1 MVATRVRVV
10 NMRIVVVYVA
20 VAARGELWVA
30 VAGLGNV
37 KVAFRA
43 EGEPARVVE
52 PRHYRGHGGGR
63 QSLGRVCTS
72 FLRPQRASCARRRDQ
87 EPYGDGC
94 TQGDDPKDHPT
105 PLDLRR
111 FRGLFETGNSARK
124 GEQCHERTRPTL
136 RSFAEKLSGWLELP
150 MRSTLSPRS
159 PARSVSPMAPFG
171 AGSTKTRSTAA
182 SEKGSRQRRRKS
194 SADSDAR

>member
-1 MVATRVRVV
+1 MFGIGAQELVLIGLL
-10 NMRIVVVYVA
+10 IVVIFGPMK
-20 VAARGELWVA
+20 AAGMARKLGHFVKEANHTVEDFKEEL
-30 VAGLGNV
+30 LSEEED
-37 KVAFRA
+37 KVARRTV
-43 EGEPARVVE
+43 EGFKEE
-52 PRHYRGHGGGR
+52 
-63 QSLGRVCTS
+63 
-72 FLRPQRASCARRRDQ
+72 
-87 EPYGDGC
+87 
-94 TQGDDPKDHPT
+94 
-105 PLDLRR
+105 LDLRR

>member
-1 MVATRVRVV
+1 MPSAHEVSSH
-10 NMRIVVVYVA
+10 IKEQ
-20 VAARGELWVA
+20 ARCEY
-30 VAGLGNV
+30 
-37 KVAFRA
+37 
-43 EGEPARVVE
+43 PSH
-52 PRHYRGHGGGR
+52 PRTQADR
-63 QSLGRVCTS
+63 GRVCRSSITT
-72 FLRPQRASCARRRDQ
+72 LASATHPFHSLLLTFFSTVRKAPLDSPADRRLAYPSSANPIRV
-87 EPYGDGC
+87 
-94 TQGDDPKDHPT
+94 
-105 PLDLRR
+105 DLRR